1 MTEGKVSKF
10 LPWIAAM
17 AIFMQFLDSTI
28 LNTALPSIAK
38 DLDKSPLEMQSVL
51 IAYVLTIALLIP
63 LSGWLSDKFGSKNIF
78 ILSVTVFTIG
88 SFLCALSVSLKM
100 LVCMRI
106 IQAVGGSMM
115 VPVSRLTLIYSYPK
129 HQLLRVI
136 NFITIP
142 GLLGP
147 VIGPT
152 LGGWLVEIASW
163 HWIFLINIP
172 IGILGILVAG
182 KSFPNYKIING
193 KFDFI
198 GFILFSLSLVSLS
211 LSLEFAVDGKTTMV
225 NIMIL
230 SLLSMSLLYTY
241 VIYSKKV
248 VRPIIDLDLFKIRT
262 LKIGIIGNLITRLG
276 IGGVP
281 LMLPLMLQVG
291 FGKSPTV
298 SGVMLIF
305 SAISTIVAKSW
316 VIPWVKR
323 FGYRKLLI
331 YNTIILGIS
340 ISLFSLPDK
349 NTPIF
354 WLIPIL
360 ILYGFFNSVQ
370 MTSMNS
376 ISLAELTP
384 VNASG
389 GNTILSVTQQL
400 SISFGISLS
409 SIILRGF
416 NLSDVFTEVSSSFRA
431 TLVVLGLIT
440 IVSSFTFKYLKSE
453 DGAEMSGIKKIN

>member
-1 MTEGKVSKF
+1 MTERKVSKF

-51 IAYVLTIALLIP
+51 IAYVLTLALLIP
-63 LSGWLSDKFGSKNIF
+63 LSGWLSDKFGAKNIF

-88 SFLCALSVSLKM
+88 SFLCVLSVSLKM

-172 IGILGILVAG
+172 IGILGILVAW
-182 KSFPNYKIING
+182 KSFPNYKKNTG

-198 GFILFSLSLVSLS
+198 GFILFSLGLVILS
-211 LSLEFAVDGKTTMV
+211 LSLEFAADGETNMMNV
-225 NIMIL
+225 MILLLIGL
-230 SLLSMSLLYTY
+230 SLLGIYI
-241 VIYSKKV
+241 IYSKKV
-248 VRPIIDLDLFKIRT
+248 VNPIIDMNLFKIRT

-384 VNASG
+384 ANASG
-389 GNTILSVTQQL
+389 VIPYFPLLN
-400 SISFGISLS
+400 
-409 SIILRGF
+409 
-416 NLSDVFTEVSSSFRA
+416 N
-431 TLVVLGLIT
+431 
-440 IVSSFTFKYLKSE
+440 YP
-453 DGAEMSGIKKIN
+453 

>member
-1 MTEGKVSKF
+1 MIEGKISKL
-10 LPWIAAM
+10 LPWVAAM

-28 LNTALPSIAK
+28 LNTALPSIAN
-38 DLDKSPLEMQSVL
+38 DLHKSPLDMQSVL
-51 IAYVLTIALLIP
+51 IAYVLTLALLIP
-63 LSGWLSDKFGSKNIF
+63 LSGWLSDKFGTKNIF
-78 ILSVTVFTIG
+78 ILAVAIFTTG
-88 SFLCALSVSLKM
+88 SFLCVLSVSLKM
-100 LVCMRI
+100 LVFMRI
-106 IQAVGGSMM
+106 IQAVGGAMM

-142 GLLGP
+142 GLIGP

-172 IGILGILVAG
+172 IGIFGIIVAC
-182 KSFPNYKIING
+182 KAVPNYKKKSG

-198 GFILFSLSLVSLS
+198 GFLLFSLGLVLIS
-211 LSLEFAVDGKTTMV
+211 LSLEFAGEGMTSIINVLILLVLG
-225 NIMIL
+225 L
-230 SLLSMSLLYTY
+230 SLLFIYS
-241 VIYSKKV
+241 IYSKKINN
-248 VRPIIDLDLFKIRT
+248 PIIDLNLFKIRT
-262 LKIGIIGNLITRLG
+262 LRIGIIGNLITRLG

-291 FGKSPTV
+291 FAKSPTV
-298 SGVMLIF
+298 SGMLLIF

-316 VIPWVKR
+316 VIPFVKK
-323 FGYRKLLI
+323 FGYRNLLI
-331 YNTIILGIS
+331 SNTIILGIS
-340 ISLFSLPDK
+340 ISLFSLPEK
-349 NTPIF
+349 STSLLF
-354 WLIPIL
+354 FIPIL
-360 ILYGFFNSVQ
+360 IIYGFFNSIQ

-376 ISLAELTP
+376 VSLADLTP
-384 VNASG
+384 HNASG

-416 NLSDVFTEVSSSFRA
+416 NLSNIFEDISSSFKA
-431 TLVVLGLIT
+431 TLLILGVIT
-440 IVSSFTFKYLKSE
+440 VASSFTFRYLKSG
-453 DGAEMSGIKKIN
+453 DGAEMSGMKKTS

>member
-1 MTEGKVSKF
+1 MTERKVSKY

-38 DLDKSPLEMQSVL
+38 DLHKSPLEMQSVL
-51 IAYVLTIALLIP
+51 IAYVLTLALLIP

-78 ILSVTVFTIG
+78 IIAITVFTIG
-88 SFLCALSVSLKM
+88 SFLCVVSVSLKM

-106 IQAVGGSMM
+106 VQAIGGSMM

-129 HQLLRVI
+129 HQLLKVI

-142 GLLGP
+142 GLIGP

-172 IGILGILVAG
+172 IGIIGILVAW
-182 KSFPNYKIING
+182 KAFPNYKKNTG
-193 KFDFI
+193 KFDFF
-198 GFILFSLSLVSLS
+198 GFILFSLGLVLLS
-211 LSLEFAVDGKTTMV
+211 LSLEFAGEGMTDIINVL
-225 NIMIL
+225 IL
-230 SLLSMSLLYTY
+230 LLVGISLLSIY
-241 VIYSKKV
+241 VMYSKKI
-248 VRPIIDLDLFKIRT
+248 VRPIIDLNLFKIRT

-298 SGVMLIF
+298 SGMMLIF
-305 SAISTIVAKSW
+305 SAISTIFAKSW
-316 VIPWVKR
+316 VIPLVKK
-323 FGYRKLLI
+323 FGYRNLLI
-331 YNTIILGIS
+331 SNTIILGLS
-340 ISLFSLPDK
+340 ISLFSFPD
-349 NTPIF
+349 NITSLF

-360 ILYGFFNSVQ
+360 VLYGFFNSIQ

-376 ISLAELTP
+376 ISLADLTP
-384 VNASG
+384 ANASG

-400 SISFGISLS
+400 SVSFGISLS
-409 SIILRGF
+409 SLILRGF
-416 NLSDVFTEVSSSFRA
+416 NQSEIFTEVSSSFKA
-431 TLVVLGLIT
+431 TLFILGIIT
-440 IVSSFTFKYLKSE
+440 ILSSFTFKYLNPE
-453 DGAEMSGIKKIN
+453 DGAEMSGIKKFK

>member
-1 MTEGKVSKF
+1 MTERKVSKF

-51 IAYVLTIALLIP
+51 IAYVLTLALLIP
-63 LSGWLSDKFGSKNIF
+63 LSGWLSDKFGAKNIF

-88 SFLCALSVSLKM
+88 SFLCVLSVSLKM

-172 IGILGILVAG
+172 IGILGILVTW
-182 KSFPNYKIING
+182 KSFPNYKKNTG

-198 GFILFSLSLVSLS
+198 GFILFSLGLVILS
-211 LSLEFAVDGKTTMV
+211 LSLEFAADGETNMMNV
-225 NIMIL
+225 MILLLIGL
-230 SLLSMSLLYTY
+230 SLLVIYI
-241 VIYSKKV
+241 IYSKKV
-248 VRPIIDLDLFKIRT
+248 VNPIIDMNLFKIRT

-384 VNASG
+384 ANASG

>member
-1 MTEGKVSKF
+1 MTERKVSKF

-51 IAYVLTIALLIP
+51 IAYVLTLALLIP
-63 LSGWLSDKFGSKNIF
+63 LSGWLSDKFGAKNIF

-88 SFLCALSVSLKM
+88 SFLCVLSVSLKM

-115 VPVSRLTLIYSYPK
+115 VPVSRLILIYSYPK

-172 IGILGILVAG
+172 IGILGILVAW
-182 KSFPNYKIING
+182 KSFPNYKKNTG

-198 GFILFSLSLVSLS
+198 GFILFSLGLVILS
-211 LSLEFAVDGKTTMV
+211 LSLEFAADGETNMMNV
-225 NIMIL
+225 MILLLIGL
-230 SLLSMSLLYTY
+230 SLLVIYI
-241 VIYSKKV
+241 IYSKKV
-248 VRPIIDLDLFKIRT
+248 VNPIIDMNLFKIRT

-384 VNASG
+384 ANASG

>member
-51 IAYVLTIALLIP
+51 IAYVLTLALLIP

-100 LVCMRI
+100 LVYMRI
-106 IQAVGGSMM
+106 IQAIGGSMM

-198 GFILFSLSLVSLS
+198 GFILFSLSLISLS
-211 LSLEFAVDGKTTMV
+211 LSLEFAGDGKTTMV

-230 SLLSMSLLYTY
+230 SLLSMSLLCTY

-305 SAISTIVAKSW
+305 SAISTIIAKSW

-384 VNASG
+384 ANASG

-416 NLSDVFTEVSSSFRA
+416 NLSDVFTEVSSIFRA

>member
-1 MTEGKVSKF
+1 MTERKVSKF

-51 IAYVLTIALLIP
+51 IAYVLTLALLIP
-63 LSGWLSDKFGSKNIF
+63 LSGWLSDKFGAKNIF

-88 SFLCALSVSLKM
+88 SFLCVLSVSLKM

-172 IGILGILVAG
+172 IGILGILVAW
-182 KSFPNYKIING
+182 KSFPNYKKNTG
-193 KFDFI
+193 KFNFI
-198 GFILFSLSLVSLS
+198 GFILFSLGLVILS
-211 LSLEFAVDGKTTMV
+211 LSLEFAADGETNMMNV
-225 NIMIL
+225 MILLLIGL
-230 SLLSMSLLYTY
+230 SLLVIYI
-241 VIYSKKV
+241 IYSKKV
-248 VRPIIDLDLFKIRT
+248 VNPIIDMNLFKIRT

-384 VNASG
+384 ANASG